1 MPPLIKMTMDFP
13 SGQQTYMLSEE
24 KAFEILRIVL
34 MNEQC
39 KTAIVQ
45 NPNEPLDIPD
55 AEELTDYI
63 KSLPSYTFTVEDVTT
78 HYVANSDEI
87 DKDEMTRWTNAVRS
101 KLSRIRDKIADEESG
116 NWDVKKNGLVR
127 TYTFVKDNTDKN
139 TESEMDKWI

>member
-1 MPPLIKMTMDFP
+1 
-13 SGQQTYMLSEE
+13 MLSEE

>member
-13 SGQQTYMLSEE
+13 SGQQTHMLSEE

-63 KSLPSYTFTVEDVTT
+63 KSLPDYTFTVEDVTT

-116 NWDVKKNGLVR
+116 KWDVKKNGLVR

-139 TESEMDKWI
+139 TESEMDE